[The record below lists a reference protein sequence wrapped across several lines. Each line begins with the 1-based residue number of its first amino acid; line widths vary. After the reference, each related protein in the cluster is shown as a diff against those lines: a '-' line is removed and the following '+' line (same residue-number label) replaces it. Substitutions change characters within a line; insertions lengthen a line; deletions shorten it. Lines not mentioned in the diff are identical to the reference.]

1 MSDTFNQEYFSAM
14 VNFPEVQNLSA
25 KALLATEQRIPGLGN
40 GVLQDILYYA
50 EIHPKRKVETLDDGE
65 RESLFTSLKST
76 LKEMTEQGGRD
87 TEKNLFGE
95 PGGYRTK
102 LSKNTVSMPCTKC
115 GKTIIKQAYMG
126 GSIYF
131 CAGCQKFP

>member
-1 MSDTFNQEYFSAM
+1 D
-14 VNFPEVQNLSA
+14 
-25 KALLATEQRIPGLGN
+25 
-40 GVLQDILYYA
+40 D
-50 EIHPKRKVETLDDGE
+50 VERD
-65 RESLFTSLKST
+65 SLFNSVKAT
-76 LKEMTEQGGRD
+76 LKEMTDRGGRD

-102 LSKNTVSMPCTKC
+102 LSKNTVSMPCTVC
-115 GKTIIKQAYMG
+115 GKMIVKQAYMG